1 MGGELFEQKATA
13 IPVRKGGEVHS
24 ITKAEVLH
32 ERYRQ
37 E

>member
-13 IPVRKGGEVHS
+13 IPVRKGGEVHHLNQTCQQLPS
-24 ITKAEVLH
+24 D
-32 ERYRQ
+32 RQ